1 MSQRARRQ
9 PGAGREERI
18 SEIRIAESHRVRLI
32 GDLAKLI
39 GEGSVPEPMR
49 TAGLSLIGYLARRF
63 PGEAAHQ
70 LGVAEA
76 RRFLEEQEC
85 FVTAA
90 VKRRR
95 S

>member
-1 MSQRARRQ
+1 MSQRARRT
-9 PGAGREERI
+9 REERV

-63 PGEAAHQ
+63 PGEAPHE
-70 LGVAEA
+70 LGVPEA
-76 RRFLEEQEC
+76 KC
-85 FVTAA
+85 FVQ
-90 VKRRR
+90 KRRR
-95 S
+95 G